1 MLLSSL
7 LTLKLPHFQLNSS
20 TTPVPHPPQH
30 PNEPQLVNTGLTP
43 RTSENP
49 YITLGKPSLPTS
61 ILRGNPIL
69 GPVMCLP

>member
-1 MLLSSL
+1 MKDLSVTKSAL
-7 LTLKLPHFQLNSS
+7 
-20 TTPVPHPPQH
+20 HPPQH
-30 PNEPQLVNTGLTP
+30 PNEPQLVNTGPTP